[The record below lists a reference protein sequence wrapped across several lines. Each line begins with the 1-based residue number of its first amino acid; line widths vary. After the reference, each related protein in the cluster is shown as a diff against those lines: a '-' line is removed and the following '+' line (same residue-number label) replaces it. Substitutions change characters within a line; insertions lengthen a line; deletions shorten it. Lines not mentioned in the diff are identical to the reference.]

1 MFTKVTIEE
10 PHMMS
15 NACLLQKINKGAE
28 FISIIPKSS
37 DISST
42 TKFRKGYLKILSSMD
57 PIVLKKRAL
66 TENL

>member
-1 MFTKVTIEE
+1 MSTKVTIEE

-15 NACLLQKINKGAE
+15 NACILHIINKGVG
-28 FISIIPKSS
+28 FISIIHKSS

-57 PIVLKKRAL
+57 PIVFKKNAL
-66 TENL
+66 IENL